1 MKKIY
6 RLLLLLLIVYLLLRI
21 IRPNIVEGIDST
33 ETVEGTET
41 ETVEETVEGTETET
55 VEETVEGEG
64 QSGVS
69 EVFTLDTLDDAII
82 AATLT
87 GADGFT
93 FDTFRKLSES
103 EKKQLYTDEGI
114 VNINGINDNVIS
126 KMEQK
131 CSISGSTRQED
142 LKECIES
149 FELKL
154 IEAEKVGPEIVSL
167 SDFIEWFQSH
177 EIFYTVIED
186 LLTYV
191 RGEEDYNYNDLLD
204 ELNIYVSLFE
214 NTEGYQKDYEEFSKK
229 ILNEGKRMD
238 VVEGRHAGYD
248 FSRQILKIVEDKNS
262 DKIFKFYLKG
272 MACRKNIIEKIKP
285 QHRKIPRMVYG
296 MDTGSEVLENKD
308 KILNGCEGKLCV
320 GTADITKIHICPKLK
335 YKKILTPELQ
345 GNTDDKCCDLSFF
358 DEVFLFFQ
366 DLF

>member
-21 IRPNIVEGIDST
+21 IRPKIVEGIDST
-33 ETVEGTET
+33 ET
-41 ETVEETVEGTETET
+41 ETVEAT

-69 EVFTLDTLDDAII
+69 EVFTLDTLDDAIL
-82 AATLT
+82 AAILT

-114 VNINGINDNVIS
+114 VNLNGINDNVIS
-126 KMEQK
+126 KMEQG
-131 CSISGSTRQED
+131 CSILGSTRQED
-142 LKECIES
+142 LKKCIES

-167 SDFIEWFQSH
+167 SDFIKWFQSH
-177 EIFYTVIED
+177 VMFYTVIED

-229 ILNEGKRMD
+229 ILNEGKRMA
-238 VVEGRHAGYD
+238 VVECRKAGYD
-248 FSRQILKIVEDKNS
+248 F
-262 DKIFKFYLKG
+262 
-272 MACRKNIIEKIKP
+272 
-285 QHRKIPRMVYG
+285 
-296 MDTGSEVLENKD
+296 
-308 KILNGCEGKLCV
+308 
-320 GTADITKIHICPKLK
+320 
-335 YKKILTPELQ
+335 
-345 GNTDDKCCDLSFF
+345 
-358 DEVFLFFQ
+358 
-366 DLF
+366 

>member
-21 IRPNIVEGIDST
+21 IRPKIVEGIDS
-33 ETVEGTET
+33 
-41 ETVEETVEGTETET
+41 TETET

-69 EVFTLDTLDDAII
+69 GEPAFVWVGGARPKLDEAFTF
-82 AATLT
+82 ATLT

-114 VNINGINDNVIS
+114 VNLNGINDNVIS
-126 KMEQK
+126 KMEQG
-131 CSISGSTRQED
+131 CSILGSTRQED
-142 LKECIES
+142 LKKCIES

-154 IEAEKVGPEIVSL
+154 IEAEKVGPKIVSL

-177 EIFYTVIED
+177 VMFYTVIED

-285 QHRKIPRMVYG
+285 QHRKIPRMVYD

-335 YKKILTPELQ
+335 YKKNLTPELQ

>member
-6 RLLLLLLIVYLLLRI
+6 SLLLLLLIVYILLRI

-33 ETVEGTET
+33 ETVE
-41 ETVEETVEGTETET
+41 ETVEG
-55 VEETVEGEG
+55 TVEGEG

-69 EVFTLDTLDDAII
+69 GAGPAHDLEKAFTW
-82 AATLT
+82 ATLT

-114 VNINGINDNVIS
+114 VNLNGINDNVIS

-131 CSISGSTRQED
+131 CSILGSTRQED

-154 IEAEKVGPEIVSL
+154 IEAEKVGPGIVSL

-177 EIFYTVIED
+177 VMFYTVIED

-191 RGEEDYNYNDLLD
+191 RNEEDYNYNDLLD

-229 ILNEGKRMD
+229 ILNEEKRMD
-238 VVEGRHAGYD
+238 VDHKSEISEVLLKYVKERKGRD
-248 FSRQILKIVEDKNS
+248 S
-262 DKIFKFYLKG
+262 FKHHLSG
-272 MACRKNIIEKIKP
+272 LACRKNIIEKIKP

-296 MDTGSEVLENKD
+296 MNTGSEVLENKD
-308 KILNGCEGKLCV
+308 KILNECDGKSLFTNKSNGLEWWGETCFSEYS
-320 GTADITKIHICPKLK
+320 ITKTHICPKLK
-335 YKKILTPELQ
+335 FKKGAGPGE
-345 GNTDDKCCDLSFF
+345 NTDDKCCDLSFF
-358 DEVFLFFQ
+358 DEVILFFQ